1 MRIAQIAPLYES
13 CPPRTYGGTERIVSY
28 LTEELV
34 RQGHEVTLFA
44 SGDST
49 TRARLIAPIDK
60 AIRLNANARD
70 PLIWH
75 YIMLNQVAKM
85 ADEFDVLHFHTD
97 YLHYPQFHDS
107 GHCYVTTLHGR
118 LDLIGLPEIYRTFP
132 KHKLISISDDQRRFL
147 PWTNWVG
154 TVHHGLPR
162 HFYDKGDGAGGYL
175 AFIGRFADEK
185 RPEHAI
191 EIAKRCGMKIKLAAK
206 VDKVDV
212 DYFERVVKPLLDHP
226 LVEYIGE
233 IDEHQKRDF
242 LGNAGAL
249 LFPIDWPEPFGL
261 VVIEAMANGTPVIAF
276 ERGAVKEII
285 DDGVTGYVVDGIDAA
300 VAAVP
305 KALALDRAAIRA
317 RFEERFTVERMAHD
331 YLALYQ
337 SLRPRF
343 TPTIVPRDALDA
355 SPNARPMTAG

>member
-44 SGDST
+44 SGDSQ
-49 TRARLIAPIDK
+49 TRARLIAPIAQ

-75 YIMLNQVAKM
+75 YLMLNRVAKM
-85 ADEFDVLHFHTD
+85 ADEFDILHFHTD

-107 GHCYVTTLHGR
+107 GRCFVTTLHGR
-118 LDLIGLPEIYRTFP
+118 LDLIGLPEIYREFP
-132 KHKLISISDDQRRFL
+132 NHRLISISDGQRRYL
-147 PWTNWVG
+147 PWANWVG

-162 HFYDKGDGAGGYL
+162 HLYDQGSGAGGYL

-191 EIAKRCGMKIKLAAK
+191 EIAKRVGMKIKLAAK

-212 DYFERVVKPLLDHP
+212 EYFERVVKPLLDHP

-233 IDEHQKRDF
+233 IDEYQKREF
-242 LGNAGAL
+242 LGNAAAL

-276 ERGAVKEII
+276 NRGSVTEII
-285 DDGVTGYVVDGIDAA
+285 DEGVTGFVVDGIDQAA
-300 VAAVP
+300 ARVER
-305 KALALDRAAIRA
+305 ALALDRTRTRA
-317 RFEERFTVERMAHD
+317 VFEQRFSVERMAQD
-331 YLALYQ
+331 YLSFYQ

-343 TPTIVPRDALDA
+343 TPTIVPRDDEDEVV
-355 SPNARPMTAG
+355 RPMTAG

>member
-1 MRIAQIAPLYES
+1 MRIAQIAPLFES

-49 TRARLIAPIDK
+49 TRARLIAPIDR
-60 AIRLNANARD
+60 ALRLNPDARD
-70 PLIWH
+70 PLLWH
-75 YIMLNQVAKM
+75 YIMLNRVAKM
-85 ADEFDVLHFHTD
+85 ADNFDVLHFHTD

-107 GHCYVTTLHGR
+107 RHRYVTTLHGR
-118 LDLIGLPEIYRTFP
+118 LDLVGLPEIYREFAN
-132 KHKLISISDDQRRFL
+132 HRLISISDGQRVHL
-147 PWTNWVG
+147 PWANWVG

-162 HFYDKGDGAGGYL
+162 HLYELGAGQGGYL

-191 EIAKRCGMKIKLAAK
+191 EIAKRVGMKIKLAAK

-212 DYFERVVKPLLDHP
+212 EYFETVVRPLLDHP

-233 IDEHQKRDF
+233 IDEHQKREF
-242 LGNAGAL
+242 LGNAAAL

-261 VVIEAMANGTPVIAF
+261 VVIEAMANGTPVVAF
-276 ERGAVKEII
+276 DRGAVREII
-285 DDGVTGYVVDGIDAA
+285 DEGVTGFVVDGIDG
-300 VAAVP
+300 AVP
-305 KALALDRAAIRA
+305 AVVRALELDRARIRA
-317 RFEERFTVERMAHD
+317 RFEERFSVERMAQN
-331 YLALYQ
+331 YLTFYQ

-343 TPTIVPRDALDA
+343 TPTVVPRDDE
-355 SPNARPMTAG
+355 PEVARPMTAG

>member
-13 CPPRTYGGTERIVSY
+13 CPPKTYGGTERIVSY

-49 TRARLIAPIDK
+49 TRARLIAPIER

-70 PLIWH
+70 PLLWH
-75 YIMLNQVAKM
+75 YVMLQKLAQM

-118 LDLIGLPEIYRTFP
+118 LDLIGLPEVYRAFP
-132 KHKLISISDDQRRFL
+132 NHKLISISDGQRKYL
-147 PWTNWVG
+147 PWANWVG
-154 TVHHGLPR
+154 TVYHGLPR
-162 HFYDKGDGAGGYL
+162 HFYDLGTGGGGYL

-185 RPEHAI
+185 RPEYAI
-191 EIAKRCGMKIKLAAK
+191 EIAKRVGMKIKLAAK

-212 DYFERVVKPLLDHP
+212 AYFERVVRPLLDHP

-233 IDEHQKRDF
+233 IDEHQKREF
-242 LGNAGAL
+242 LGNAAAL

-261 VVIEAMANGTPVIAF
+261 VTIEAMANGTPVIAF
-276 ERGAVKEII
+276 NRGSVTEII
-285 DDGVTGYVVDGIDAA
+285 DEGVTGFVVDTIDQA
-300 VAAVP
+300 VATVDR
-305 KALALDRAAIRA
+305 ALALDRARIRA
-317 RFEERFTVERMAHD
+317 VFEQRFSVERMAQD
-331 YLALYQ
+331 YLSFYQ

-343 TPTIVPRDALDA
+343 TPTIVPRDDEPDVAQ
-355 SPNARPMTAG
+355 PMTAG